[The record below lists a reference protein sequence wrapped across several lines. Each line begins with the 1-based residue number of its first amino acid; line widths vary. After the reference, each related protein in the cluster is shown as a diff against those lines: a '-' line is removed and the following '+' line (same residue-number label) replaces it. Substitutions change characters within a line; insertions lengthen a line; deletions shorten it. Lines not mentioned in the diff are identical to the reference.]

1 VQIIP
6 VNGPLTK
13 NDRFAYDDRNVYTW
27 TDTEV
32 RITPSHC
39 PAKTRVREE
48 NVREIHNN
56 DIMIITEEPGC
67 KK

>member
-1 VQIIP
+1 
-6 VNGPLTK
+6 
-13 NDRFAYDDRNVYTW
+13 TW

-32 RITPSHC
+32 RITPSPC

-48 NVREIHNN
+48 NVREVQNR